1 MIFLKDVGPHRF
13 AIFCAHSNWHGKK
26 RVVVNA
32 LSAPA
37 SRRQETRG
45 TSTAN
50 CRLPQG
56 HEGQEGN
63 EVFDHKGDLPTCQ

>member
-1 MIFLKDVGPHRF
+1 MIFLKDMGPHRF

-26 RVVVNA
+26 RVVVNT
-32 LSAPA
+32 LSKCPCPPPA
-37 SRRQETRG
+37 GDRRDLD
-45 TSTAN
+45 